1 MPWLQQMFAWIV
13 IGFKAWIK
21 NDFPYKSYGVQFI
34 FMSTNIKL
42 IKYTVQY
49 LFMIESLFNWHS
61 ALEMMGC
68 FSLL

>member
-1 MPWLQQMFAWIV
+1 MPWLQQMFAWIG

-21 NDFPYKSYGVQFI
+21 NDFRYKSYGVQFI

-61 ALEMMGC
+61 VLEMMGC